1 MRPSRREFLQSL
13 GAGAFVAG
21 VPRWAYARTFDP
33 TREQTPAVRDPK
45 YREWSAAALAEAKRL
60 GGSYA
65 DIRFTRNRSQ
75 SIAVRNGVILRAGGG
90 VGGSG
95 ATEADGLGVRA
106 LHGGARAF
114 ARRPPGTP
122 REAQTG

>member
-60 GGSYA
+60 GCSYA

-75 SIAVRNGVILRAGGG
+75 SIAVRNGLILRGGG
-90 VGGSG
+90 GFGGG
-95 ATEADGLGVRA
+95 DAAGTHGFRLRVMRPCAWGVPSS
-106 LHGGARAF
+106 
-114 ARRPPGTP
+114 PPL
-122 REAQTG
+122 